1 MVQAERVIFRK
12 EKNPYAKDTPYYL
25 AVFPDDEANPGR
37 VCCLPFFFDGH
48 GKAVFEPYGEIDI
61 GYYYET
67 RLVHRFD
74 AETPKLLKALTE
86 YYSGKDGPVQFRVMQ
101 KLTH

>member
-1 MVQAERVIFRK
+1 MEQAERVIFR
-12 EKNPYAKDTPYYL
+12 EYKNPYMPGVPHYL

-48 GKAVFEPYGEIDI
+48 GNAVYESYCEASMD
-61 GYYYET
+61 YYYKT

-74 AETPKLLKALTE
+74 AETPKLLNAIQC
-86 YYSGKDGPVQFRVMQ
+86 YYQRPFRIMQ